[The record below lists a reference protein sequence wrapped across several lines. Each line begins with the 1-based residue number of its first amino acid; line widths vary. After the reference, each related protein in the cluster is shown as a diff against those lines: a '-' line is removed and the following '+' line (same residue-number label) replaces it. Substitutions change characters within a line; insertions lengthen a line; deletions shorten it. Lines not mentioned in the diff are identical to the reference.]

1 MLSAY
6 GDLASLQF
14 FDMRLKFLSML
25 MVFVMGVTL
34 WSTLSRFG
42 GMGIVEDNFVG
53 QLATSYKSSAHFMA
67 FYGMINF
74 YVITMSYVYS
84 PSQSNTEPVRKDN
97 PTFSMINDSDEDVIY
112 GSEDDSRRPL
122 NSTNKTNEYDSD

>member
-1 MLSAY
+1 
-6 GDLASLQF
+6 
-14 FDMRLKFLSML
+14 
-25 MVFVMGVTL
+25 MVFVMSVTL

-53 QLATSYKSSAHFMA
+53 QLATSYQSSAHFMA

-84 PSQSNTEPVRKDN
+84 PSLSITEPVRKDN

-122 NSTNKTNEYDSD
+122 NAANKTNEYDSD